1 VSEADEVFAELVA
14 RCRATSWRDLQKDLD
29 DTVAYEILG
38 SDGIGYQF
46 EVLVLW
52 DDPRARTNLR
62 VLFTGDDGR
71 GWRMS
76 GVRHAGFV
84 KAPDDP
90 FVGEDD
96 A

>member
-1 VSEADEVFAELVA
+1 MSEADEVFAEQVA
-14 RCRATSWRDLQKDLD
+14 RWR
-29 DTVAYEILG
+29 
-38 SDGIGYQF
+38 
-46 EVLVLW
+46 

-62 VLFTGDDGR
+62 ILSTGDDGR

-76 GVRHAGFV
+76 GMRHTTFA
-84 KAPDDP
+84 KAPDDS